1 MNKQILLIS
10 KPQPTSSD
18 GLMVAEL
25 PNFGKFGYVR
35 APSSRILANSATP
48 HIMLDRAL
56 GMLFLFMVS
65 LVISPSTVWAQGF
78 GKNKV
83 TQQHFDWFIH
93 KTEHFDIHYYPDES
107 RLVSVMGDIA
117 EDAYRKYSEDFGH
130 ELSDKTPLILYK
142 CHSDFQE
149 TNIILQELS
158 EGVGGFAEF
167 FKRRV
172 VIPFTGSM
180 TAFQEVIFHELV
192 HIFQYDIIYQKPV
205 AHIYT
210 GEFLYSPPIW
220 FIEGM
225 AEYMSKDWDATD
237 EMVLRN
243 ACVSNSIVPL
253 TYLQNFYI
261 LGSQVF
267 LGYKEGQS
275 AVEYLVNTYGRDE
288 LANILQE
295 LKHSRTKSL
304 DDAFKNTIGID
315 VQQFDKDW
323 QRSIKRKYWPM
334 IQYKKMPDEIATQLT
349 GKKSEANNF
358 KPVWSVSGDL
368 IAYITSESGYYEIR
382 IISAK
387 DGRLME
393 RISKKFYRD
402 EYEHIRSEGSGI
414 AWSPDGDKLAFI
426 AKYKKREYL
435 FVLNIITEKIQHKIP
450 LPFDVSYSPTW
461 APDNNRIAFVALKDG
476 KTDIYLLSLDKAAR
490 WQDGKMARRQDVP
503 EPSEAVHEVP
513 TPGPSKEGSAER
525 SEQDIRQLT
534 NDPFDDNHPGWH
546 PAFDKIVYSS
556 EREGKYKLFI
566 LDLEN
571 KTQTQLTY
579 GQQNAVSPSWPLD
592 GAQITFCSDLNG
604 IYDLYIMDNDGNNF
618 TRLTDIMTGCFN
630 PSLSPDKSKILFSA
644 YHDGKQDIFVMDMDK
659 AVNEKIDMPPLNE
672 ESVAITAAED
682 KEKQRLL
689 GRKKYSTSL
698 VLDAIFTDFRYS
710 ADGLLQNTTQLIA
723 SDMMGN
729 HRIGLSIATNQS
741 GFLTPDFIASYFYLA
756 RRTDYGVALFNYHE
770 YYISSDRHYLIA
782 QRNTGLLGFLSY
794 PLDRYRRIEIQ
805 TLIYSTPF
813 NFKYYTDLDDPR
825 GTIVSSEI
833 SYIKDTT
840 MWNEFGPYS
849 GTRYMLDVEHLIPS
863 LGSDLDMTNV
873 ILDSR
878 RYFRLGKRT
887 CLAARMLLGGSFG
900 ADHALFYIGGI
911 DTMRGYGY
919 EELAGTRVGLLNLEL
934 RIPFIDELRFGWPF
948 AWSIIG
954 IRGILFTDFGTVW
967 SKWAFG
973 PENRYR
979 ALTKTGN
986 KIELVDVKNSIGI
999 GLRLRIGFFDL
1010 NFDVAKRTNLAKIDP
1025 KTRFHFG
1032 LGREF

>member
-1 MNKQILLIS
+1 MEKWKNGKTANWQDGKGTRGLSMLL
-10 KPQPTSSD
+10 
-18 GLMVAEL
+18 
-25 PNFGKFGYVR
+25 
-35 APSSRILANSATP
+35 
-48 HIMLDRAL
+48 
-56 GMLFLFMVS
+56 LFMFF
-65 LVISPSTVWAQGF
+65 LVILPSTVWAQGF

-93 KTEHFDIHYYPDES
+93 KTEHFDIYYYPSES
-107 RLVSVMGDIA
+107 RLISVMGDVA
-117 EDAYRKYSEDFGH
+117 EDAYRKFSEDFGH
-130 ELSDKTPLILYK
+130 DLSDKTPLILYK
-142 CHSDFQE
+142 SHSDFQE
-149 TNIILQELS
+149 TNIILEELS

-180 TAFQEVIFHELV
+180 TDFQKVIFHELV

-220 FIEGM
+220 FIEGT
-225 AEYMSKDWDATD
+225 AEYMSRGWDATD

-275 AVEYLVNTYGRDE
+275 AVEYLVNTYGRDK

-304 DDAFKNTIGID
+304 DDVFKSTIGID

-349 GKKSEANNF
+349 GQKSESNNF

-368 IAYITSESGYYEIR
+368 IAYLTSESGYYEIR
-382 IISAK
+382 LISAK
-387 DGRLME
+387 DGRLIE

-402 EYEHIRSEGSGI
+402 EYEHIHTEGSGLT
-414 AWSPDGDKLAFI
+414 WSPDGDKLAFI
-426 AKYKKREYL
+426 AKYKKRDYL
-435 FVLNIITEKIQHKIP
+435 FVLNIITEKLQHKIP
-450 LPFDVSYSPTW
+450 LSFDKSYSPTW

-476 KTDIYLLSLDKAAR
+476 KTDIYILSLDKT
-490 WQDGKMARRQDVP
+490 VN
-503 EPSEAVHEVP
+503 EV
-513 TPGPSKEGSAER
+513 SAER
-525 SEQDIRQLT
+525 SEVVHEVTTERSEQNISQLT
-534 NDPFDDNHPGWH
+534 DDPFDDNHPNWH
-546 PAFDKIVYSS
+546 PVLDKIVYSS
-556 EREGKYKLFI
+556 EREGNYKLFT
-566 LDLEN
+566 LDLESQ
-571 KTQTQLTY
+571 TQKQLTY
-579 GQQNAVSPSWPLD
+579 GQQNTVSPSWSYD
-592 GAQITFCSDLNG
+592 GSQITFCSDLNS
-604 IYDLYIMDNDGNNF
+604 IYDLYIMDSDGNNF
-618 TRLTDIMTGCFN
+618 TRLTDIMTGCFS

-659 AVNEKIDMPPLNE
+659 AVNEELDMPPLNE

-682 KEKQRLL
+682 KEKPGLL

-698 VLDAIFTDFRYS
+698 VLDAIFTDFQYS
-710 ADGLLQNTTQLIA
+710 ADGLLQNTTQIIA
-723 SDMMGN
+723 SDMMGS
-729 HRIGLSIATNQS
+729 HRLGLSVAANQS
-741 GFLTPDFIASYFYLA
+741 GFLTPDFISSYIYLA
-756 RRTDYGVALFNYHE
+756 RRTDYGIAFFNYHE
-770 YYISSDRHYLIA
+770 YYVTIDRYLIA

-794 PLDRYRRIEIQ
+794 PLDRYRRIELQ

-813 NFKYYTDLDDPR
+813 EFKYYTDASR

-849 GTRYMLDVEHLIPS
+849 GTRYILDVERSLPA
-863 LGSDLDMTNV
+863 LGSTLDMTNV
-873 ILDSR
+873 VLDSR
-878 RYFRLGKRT
+878 RYFRLGRRT
-887 CLAARMLLGGSFG
+887 CFATRMLLGGSFG
-900 ADHALFYIGGI
+900 DDKALFYLGGI
-911 DTMRGYGY
+911 DTMRGYDY
-919 EELAGTRVGLLNLEL
+919 EELVGTRVGLLNLEL

-948 AWSIIG
+948 AWSISG

-967 SKWAFG
+967 SERKFG

-979 ALTKTGN
+979 AFRRMGN
-986 KIELVDVKNSIGI
+986 GIELVDVKNSIGI
-999 GLRLRIGFFDL
+999 GLRLKLGFFDL
-1010 NFDVAKRTNLAKIDP
+1010 NFDVAKRTNPGEDK
-1025 KTRFHFG
+1025 KTQFHFG
-1032 LGREF
+1032 LGQEF

>member
-1 MNKQILLIS
+1 MEKWKNGKTANWQDGKGTRGLSMLL
-10 KPQPTSSD
+10 
-18 GLMVAEL
+18 
-25 PNFGKFGYVR
+25 
-35 APSSRILANSATP
+35 
-48 HIMLDRAL
+48 
-56 GMLFLFMVS
+56 LFMFF
-65 LVISPSTVWAQGF
+65 LVILPSTVWAQGF

-93 KTEHFDIHYYPDES
+93 KTEHFDIYYYPSES
-107 RLVSVMGDIA
+107 RLISVMGDVA
-117 EDAYRKYSEDFGH
+117 EDAYRKFSEDFGH
-130 ELSDKTPLILYK
+130 DLSDKTPLILYK
-142 CHSDFQE
+142 SHSDFQE
-149 TNIILQELS
+149 TNIILEELS

-180 TAFQEVIFHELV
+180 TDFQKVIFHELV

-220 FIEGM
+220 FIEGT
-225 AEYMSKDWDATD
+225 AEYMSRGWDATD

-275 AVEYLVNTYGRDE
+275 AVEYLVNTYGRDK

-304 DDAFKNTIGID
+304 DDAFKSTIGID

-334 IQYKKMPDEIATQLT
+334 IQYKKMPDEIATQMT
-349 GKKSEANNF
+349 GQKSESNNF

-368 IAYITSESGYYEIR
+368 IAYLTSESGYYEIR
-382 IISAK
+382 LISAK
-387 DGRLME
+387 DGRLIE

-402 EYEHIRSEGSGI
+402 EYEHIHTEGSGLT
-414 AWSPDGDKLAFI
+414 WSPDGDKLAFI
-426 AKYKKREYL
+426 AKYKKRDYL
-435 FVLNIITEKIQHKIP
+435 FVLNIITEKLQHKIP
-450 LPFDVSYSPTW
+450 LSFDKSYSPTW

-476 KTDIYLLSLDKAAR
+476 KTDIYILSLDKT
-490 WQDGKMARRQDVP
+490 VN
-503 EPSEAVHEVP
+503 EV
-513 TPGPSKEGSAER
+513 SAER
-525 SEQDIRQLT
+525 SEVVHEVTTERSEQNISQLT
-534 NDPFDDNHPGWH
+534 DDPFDDNHPNWH
-546 PAFDKIVYSS
+546 PVLDKIVYSS
-556 EREGKYKLFI
+556 EREGNYKLFT
-566 LDLEN
+566 LDLESQ
-571 KTQTQLTY
+571 TQKQLTY
-579 GQQNAVSPSWPLD
+579 GQQNTVSPSWSYD
-592 GAQITFCSDLNG
+592 GSQITFCSDLNS
-604 IYDLYIMDNDGNNF
+604 IYDLYIMDSDGNNF
-618 TRLTDIMTGCFN
+618 TRLTDIMTGCFS

-659 AVNEKIDMPPLNE
+659 AVNEELDMPPLNE

-682 KEKQRLL
+682 KEKPGLL

-698 VLDAIFTDFRYS
+698 VLDAIFTDFQYS
-710 ADGLLQNTTQLIA
+710 ADGLLQNTTQIIA
-723 SDMMGN
+723 SDMMGS
-729 HRIGLSIATNQS
+729 HRLGLSVAANQS
-741 GFLTPDFIASYFYLA
+741 GFLTPDFISSYIYLA
-756 RRTDYGVALFNYHE
+756 RRTDYGIAFFNYHE
-770 YYISSDRHYLIA
+770 YYVTIDRYLIA

-794 PLDRYRRIEIQ
+794 PLDRYRRIELQ

-813 NFKYYTDLDDPR
+813 EFKYYTDASR

-849 GTRYMLDVEHLIPS
+849 GTRYILDVERSLPA
-863 LGSDLDMTNV
+863 LGSTLDMTNV
-873 ILDSR
+873 VLDSR
-878 RYFRLGKRT
+878 RYFRLGRRT
-887 CLAARMLLGGSFG
+887 CFATRMLLGGSFG
-900 ADHALFYIGGI
+900 DDKALFYLGGI
-911 DTMRGYGY
+911 DTMRGYDY
-919 EELAGTRVGLLNLEL
+919 EELVGTRVGLLNLEL

-948 AWSIIG
+948 AWSISG

-967 SKWAFG
+967 SERKFG

-979 ALTKTGN
+979 AFRRMGN
-986 KIELVDVKNSIGI
+986 GIELVDVKNSIGI
-999 GLRLRIGFFDL
+999 GLRLKLGFFDL
-1010 NFDVAKRTNLAKIDP
+1010 NFDVAKRTNPGEDK
-1025 KTRFHFG
+1025 KTQFHFG
-1032 LGREF
+1032 LGQEF

>member
-1 MNKQILLIS
+1 MEKWKNGKTANWQ
-10 KPQPTSSD
+10 D
-18 GLMVAEL
+18 GKGARGL
-25 PNFGKFGYVR
+25 
-35 APSSRILANSATP
+35 S
-48 HIMLDRAL
+48 
-56 GMLFLFMVS
+56 MLFLFMFF
-65 LVISPSTVWAQGF
+65 LVILPSTVWAQGF

-93 KTEHFDIHYYPDES
+93 KTEHFDIYYYPGES
-107 RLVSVMGDIA
+107 RLVSVMGDVA
-117 EDAYRKYSEDFGH
+117 EDAYRKFSEDFGH
-130 ELSDKTPLILYK
+130 DLSDKTPLILYK

-149 TNIILQELS
+149 TNIILEELS

-180 TAFQEVIFHELV
+180 TDFQKVIFHELV

-210 GEFLYSPPIW
+210 GEFLYSPPLW
-220 FIEGM
+220 LIEGM
-225 AEYMSKDWDATD
+225 AEYMSRGWDATD

-275 AVEYLVNTYGRDE
+275 AVEYLVNTYGRDK

-304 DDAFKNTIGID
+304 DDAFKSTIGID

-349 GKKSEANNF
+349 GQKSESNNF

-368 IAYITSESGYYEIR
+368 IAYLTSESGYYEIR

-387 DGRLME
+387 DGRLIE

-402 EYEHIRSEGSGI
+402 EYEHVHSEGSGL

-426 AKYKKREYL
+426 AKYKKRDYL
-435 FVLNIITEKIQHKIP
+435 FVLNIITEKIQQKIQ
-450 LPFDVSYSPTW
+450 LSFDKSYSPTW

-476 KTDIYLLSLDKAAR
+476 KTDIYMLSLDKAAR
-490 WQDGKMARRQDVP
+490 GQNVL
-503 EPSEAVHEVP
+503 EPSEVVHEVP
-513 TPGPSKEGSAER
+513 TPPTPNPLPRGDSKERTASRNEVVHEVSTVRRSRPLLFAER
-525 SEQDIRQLT
+525 SEQNIQQLT
-534 NDPFDDNHPGWH
+534 NDPFDDNHPSWH
-546 PAFDKIVYSS
+546 PVFDKIVYSS
-556 EREGKYKLFI
+556 EREGKYKLFT
-566 LDLEN
+566 LDLESQ
-571 KTQTQLTY
+571 TQRQLTY
-579 GQQNAVSPSWPLD
+579 GQQNAMNPSWSYD
-592 GAQITFCSDLNG
+592 GSQITFCSDLNS
-604 IYDLYIMDNDGNNF
+604 IYDLYIMDSDGNNF

-644 YHDGKQDIFVMDMDK
+644 YHNGKQDIFVMDMDK
-659 AVNEKIDMPPLNE
+659 AVNEELDMPPLNE
-672 ESVAITAAED
+672 ESVAITAAEN
-682 KEKQRLL
+682 KEKPRLL

-710 ADGLLQNTTQLIA
+710 ADGLLQNTTQVIA
-723 SDMMGN
+723 SDMMGS
-729 HRIGLSIATNQS
+729 HRLGLSVAANQS
-741 GFLTPDFIASYFYLA
+741 GFLTPDFISSYIYLA
-756 RRTDYGVALFNYHE
+756 RRTDYGVAFFNYHE
-770 YYISSDRHYLIA
+770 YYVTIDRYLIA

-794 PLDRYRRIEIQ
+794 PLDRYRRIELQ

-813 NFKYYTDLDDPR
+813 EFKYYTDASR

-849 GTRYMLDVEHLIPS
+849 GTRYIFDIERSLPA
-863 LGSDLDMTNV
+863 LGSALDMTNV
-873 ILDSR
+873 VLDFR

-887 CLAARMLLGGSFG
+887 CFATRMLLGGSFG
-900 ADHALFYIGGI
+900 DDNALFYLGGI
-911 DTMRGYGY
+911 DTMRGYDY
-919 EELAGTRVGLLNLEL
+919 EELVGTRVGLLNLEL

-948 AWSIIG
+948 AWSISG

-967 SKWAFG
+967 SERKFG

-979 ALTKTGN
+979 ALRRTKNG
-986 KIELVDVKNSIGI
+986 IELVDVKNSIGI
-999 GLRLRIGFFDL
+999 GLRLKLGFFDL
-1010 NFDVAKRTNLAKIDP
+1010 NFDIAKRTNPGEDK
-1025 KTRFHFG
+1025 KTQLHFG
-1032 LGREF
+1032 LGQEF

>member
-1 MNKQILLIS
+1 MEKWKNGKTANWQ
-10 KPQPTSSD
+10 D
-18 GLMVAEL
+18 GKGARGL
-25 PNFGKFGYVR
+25 
-35 APSSRILANSATP
+35 S
-48 HIMLDRAL
+48 
-56 GMLFLFMVS
+56 MLFLFMFF
-65 LVISPSTVWAQGF
+65 LVILPSTVWAQGF

-93 KTEHFDIHYYPDES
+93 KTEHFDIYYYPGES
-107 RLVSVMGDIA
+107 RLVSVMGDVA
-117 EDAYRKYSEDFGH
+117 EDAYRKFSEDFGH
-130 ELSDKTPLILYK
+130 DLSDKTPLILYK

-149 TNIILQELS
+149 TNIILEELS

-180 TAFQEVIFHELV
+180 TDFQKVIFHELV

-210 GEFLYSPPIW
+210 GEFLYSPPLW
-220 FIEGM
+220 LIEGM
-225 AEYMSKDWDATD
+225 AEYMSRGWDATD

-261 LGSQVF
+261 LGSRVF

-275 AVEYLVNTYGRDE
+275 AVEYLVNTYGRDK

-304 DDAFKNTIGID
+304 DDAFRSTIGID

-334 IQYKKMPDEIATQLT
+334 IQYKKMPDETATQLT
-349 GKKSEANNF
+349 GQKSESNNF

-368 IAYITSESGYYEIR
+368 IAYLTSESGYYEIR

-393 RISKKFYRD
+393 RISKKFYQD
-402 EYEHIRSEGSGI
+402 EYEHIHSEGSGL

-426 AKYKKREYL
+426 AKYKKRDYL

-450 LPFDVSYSPTW
+450 LSFDKSYSPTW

-476 KTDIYLLSLDKAAR
+476 KTDIYVLSLDKAAR
-490 WQDGKMARRQDVP
+490 GQEVKRARGQNVL
-503 EPSEAVHEVP
+503 EPSEAVHVEHPDEDGEV
-513 TPGPSKEGSAER
+513 TAER
-525 SEQDIRQLT
+525 SERNIRQLT
-534 NDPFDDNHPGWH
+534 NDPFDDNHPSWH
-546 PAFDKIVYSS
+546 PVLDKIVYSS

-566 LDLEN
+566 FDWESQ
-571 KTQTQLTY
+571 TQTQLTY
-579 GQQNAVSPSWPLD
+579 GQQNAVSPSWSND
-592 GAQITFCSDLNG
+592 GSQITFCSDLNS
-604 IYDLYIMDNDGNNF
+604 IYDLYIMDSDRNNF

-630 PSLSPDKSKILFSA
+630 PDLSPDGSKILFSA

-659 AVNEKIDMPPLNE
+659 AVNEELDMLPLNE
-672 ESVAITAAED
+672 ESVAITAAEN
-682 KEKQRLL
+682 KEKPRLL

-710 ADGLLQNTTQLIA
+710 ADELLQNTTQIIA
-723 SDMMGN
+723 SDMMGS
-729 HRIGLSIATNQS
+729 HRLGLSVAANQS

-756 RRTDYGVALFNYHE
+756 RRTDYGVAFFNYHE
-770 YYISSDRHYLIA
+770 YYVTIDRYLIA

-794 PLDRYRRIEIQ
+794 PLDRYRRIELQ

-813 NFKYYTDLDDPR
+813 EFKFYTDALR

-849 GTRYMLDVEHLIPS
+849 GTRYIFDVERSLPA
-863 LGSDLDMTNV
+863 LGSALDMTNV

-887 CLAARMLLGGSFG
+887 CLAMRMLLGGSFG
-900 ADHALFYIGGI
+900 DDNALFYLGGI
-911 DTMRGYGY
+911 DTMRGYDY
-919 EELAGTRVGLLNLEL
+919 EELVGTRVGLLNLEL

-967 SKWAFG
+967 SKREFG

-979 ALTKTGN
+979 AFRRTGN
-986 KIELVDVKNSIGI
+986 RIELVDIKNSIGI
-999 GLRLRIGFFDL
+999 GLRLKLGFFDL
-1010 NFDVAKRTNLAKIDP
+1010 NFDIAKRTNPGEDK
-1025 KTRFHFG
+1025 KTQFHFG
-1032 LGREF
+1032 LGQEF

>member
-1 MNKQILLIS
+1 MRKQILLTFIVFLLIS
-10 KPQPTSSD
+10 T
-18 GLMVAEL
+18 
-25 PNFGKFGYVR
+25 
-35 APSSRILANSATP
+35 
-48 HIMLDRAL
+48 
-56 GMLFLFMVS
+56 
-65 LVISPSTVWAQGF
+65 STVWAQGF

-83 TQQHFDWFIH
+83 TQQQFDWFIH
-93 KTEHFDIHYYPDES
+93 KTEHFDIYYYPDEA

-117 EDAYRKYSEDFGH
+117 EDAYRKFSEDFGH
-130 ELSDKTPLILYK
+130 ELSERTPLILYK

-149 TNIILQELS
+149 TNIILEELS

-167 FKRRV
+167 FKRRI

-180 TAFQEVIFHELV
+180 TQFQAVIFHELT

-225 AEYMSKDWDATD
+225 AEYMSGNRDATD

-253 TYLQNFYI
+253 TYLEDFYI

-275 AVEYLVNTYGRDE
+275 AIEYLVQTYGRDK

-304 DDAFKNTIGID
+304 DDAFKNTIGTD
-315 VQQFDKDW
+315 VQKFDKDW
-323 QRSIKRKYWPM
+323 QHSIKRKYWPM

-368 IAYITSESGYYEIR
+368 IAYITSEYGYDEIR

-387 DGRLME
+387 DGKLIE
-393 RISKKFYRD
+393 RISKGFYQD
-402 EYEHIRSEGSGI
+402 GYEDIRSEGSGI

-426 AKYKKREYL
+426 AKDKKKEYL
-435 FVLNIITEKIQHKIP
+435 FVLNIITGKIQHKIL
-450 LPFDVSYSPTW
+450 LPFDSNYSPTW

-476 KTDIYLLSLDKAAR
+476 KTDIYLIALDKAAR
-490 WQDGKMARRQDVP
+490 GQDGLSIDDCRLSIEKTINNQQ
-503 EPSEAVHEVP
+503 S
-513 TPGPSKEGSAER
+513 T
-525 SEQDIRQLT
+525 IINQLT
-534 NDPFDDNHPGWH
+534 DDPFDDNHPSWH
-546 PAFDKIVYSS
+546 PVLDKIVYSS
-556 EREGKYKLFI
+556 EREGKYKLFTI
-566 LDLEN
+566 DLEN
-571 KTQTQLTY
+571 QTQTQLTHE
-579 GQQNAVSPSWPLD
+579 QQNAVSPSWSRN
-592 GAQITFCSDLNG
+592 GTQIIFCSDLNG
-604 IYDLYIMDNDGNNF
+604 IYDVYSMDNDGNNF
-618 TRLTDIMTGCFN
+618 TRLTDIMTGCSN
-630 PSLSPDKSKILFSA
+630 PSLSPDKRKILFSA
-644 YHDGKQDIFVMDMDK
+644 YDDGRQNIFVMDMDK
-659 AVNEKIDMPPLNE
+659 AVNEKIDMPLNKE
-672 ESVAITAAED
+672 TVVITAAPDEA
-682 KEKQRLL
+682 EHRLLL

-698 VLDAIFTDFRYS
+698 VLDAIFTDFQYS

-729 HRIGLSIATNQS
+729 HRIGLSVAANQS

-756 RRTDYGVALFNYHE
+756 RRTDYGAAFFNYHD
-770 YYISSDRHYLIA
+770 YYVTIDRYLLA
-782 QRNTGLLGFLSY
+782 QRNTGLIGFLSY
-794 PLDRYRRIEIQ
+794 PLDRYRRIELQ

-813 NFKYYTDLDDPR
+813 DYKYYTDLDAPR
-825 GTIVSSEI
+825 GTIISSEI

-840 MWNEFGPYS
+840 MWNEFGPYA
-849 GTRYMLDVEHLIPS
+849 GTRYILDVEHSFPS
-863 LGSDLDMTNV
+863 LGSDLEMTNV

-878 RYFRLGKRT
+878 KYFRLGKRT
-887 CLAARMLLGGSFG
+887 CLATRMLLGGSFG
-900 ADHALFYIGGI
+900 TDHALFYIGGI

-919 EELAGTRVGLLNLEL
+919 EDLAGTRVGLLNLEL

-948 AWSIIG
+948 AWSISG

-967 SKWAFG
+967 SKWQFG
-973 PENRYR
+973 PENRYK
-979 ALTKTGN
+979 ALIRTGN
-986 KIELVDVKNSIGI
+986 KIQLVDVKNSVGI
-999 GLRLRIGFFDL
+999 GLRLKLGFFDL
-1010 NFDVAKRTNLAKIDP
+1010 NFDIAKRTDLSKIYP

-1032 LGREF
+1032 LGQEF